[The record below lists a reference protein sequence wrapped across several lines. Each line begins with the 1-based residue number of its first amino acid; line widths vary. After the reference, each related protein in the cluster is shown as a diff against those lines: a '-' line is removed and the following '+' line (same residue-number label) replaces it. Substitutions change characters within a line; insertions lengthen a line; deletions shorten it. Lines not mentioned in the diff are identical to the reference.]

1 MNDMAVVQSYLM
13 YVVMP
18 LWLFAGLAD
27 WLCHRAAR
35 IECTTGPGE
44 TAIHLLMLAE
54 GGIAVLMGL
63 FLEIN
68 ALLLAIF
75 MIAFIAHEATS
86 YWDVSYAAARRNV
99 SPIEQRVH
107 DYLGVMPFMAL
118 SFVLILHWP
127 QFLALFGLGPEPARF
142 SLELKKAPLPSGYVV
157 GLLSAI
163 VVFEVLPYAEEMW
176 RGLRARA
183 RL

>member
-1 MNDMAVVQSYLM
+1 MDGMALVQSYLM

-18 LWLFAGLAD
+18 LWLLAGVAD

-44 TAIHLLMLAE
+44 SVIHLLMLAE

-68 ALLLAIF
+68 ALVLTI
-75 MIAFIAHEATS
+75 MIMAFIAHEATS
-86 YWDVSYAAARRNV
+86 YWDVSYAAARRKV
-99 SPIEQRVH
+99 SPTEQRVH
-107 DYLGVMPFMAL
+107 DYLAVMPFMAL

-127 QFLALFGLGPEPARF
+127 QFLALLGLGPESARF
-142 SLELKKAPLPSGYVV
+142 SLELKKAPLPTGYVA
-157 GLLSAI
+157 GLLIAI
-163 VVFEVLPYAEEMW
+163 VVFEVLPFSEEMW
-176 RGLRARA
+176 RGLRTRA